1 MKRFSVILSAP
12 FLLVTACDSA
22 PITKSWDYRSKAPSV
37 STPLVLKD
45 RVYFG
50 TEVGL
55 DAINRKGGH
64 VWRVDKQGMDVVGG
78 PTFYKDT
85 VLYGSTNGNF
95 YAVTTKGT
103 PRWEYATAARIK
115 SDPTTH
121 EGNVIFSSYDG
132 HVYNMTIDKGKGNW
146 RFPGATEEDLPG
158 PPTLPVVA
166 EYLKKKADWAN
177 EPHWATKMLTQES
190 DQGDAEKINEVTVQC
205 EEAKAQADAAGSAP
219 PDCWRWRM
227 EQLGRE
233 PMPPHPPSKKQ
244 IDSKCGKDA
253 ACRDLESQ
261 AWEWPPGDFAYSSPL
276 VVPEENLVVLGNMD
290 WHVYAIDLQSG
301 KLRWRTRLVGHVT
314 STPVLHN
321 GMIFIG
327 SNGRLGGK
335 KPINGKVYALDVKT
349 GAVVSSYEEITN
361 EVNSSAAIDGDDL
374 YIGDLDG
381 TLHAVDINTFK
392 PSKTCS
398 KADECGEGVACTA
411 GICQSKPV
419 NRWKFQTTGPIRGRP
434 VIYKSLVFIGS
445 GTDDQHMYAI
455 KRSDGTVYWKYRTGG
470 KIESDPVVFE
480 DELFFTSADKK
491 LYAFKI
497 RQTP

>member
-1 MKRFSVILSAP
+1 MKRFPVILSAT
-12 FLLVTACDSA
+12 LLLLTACDNA

-64 VWRVDKQGMDVVGG
+64 VWRVDKQGMNVVGG
-78 PTFYKDT
+78 PTFYKDM

-95 YAVTTKGT
+95 YAVSTKGK
-103 PRWEYATAARIK
+103 PVWEWPTSARIK

-132 HVYNMTIDKGKGNW
+132 HVYNVQVVANEENW
-146 RFPGATEEDLPG
+146 RFPGQLEEDLPG
-158 PPTLPVVA
+158 PPTLPEVA
-166 EYLKKKADWAN
+166 AYLTKKIAWDK
-177 EPHWATKMLTQES
+177 EPHWANKMLSE
-190 DQGDAEKINEVTVQC
+190 AERDNADNINAAAAKC
-205 EEAKAQADAAGSAP
+205 EEAKDTADASNAPP
-219 PDCWRWRM
+219 PDCWKWRAA
-227 EQLGRE
+227 QLARE
-233 PMPPHPPSKKQ
+233 PMPPAPPSVSDLRK
-244 IDSKCGKDA
+244 KCGKDA
-253 ACRDLESQ
+253 KCRSTESQ
-261 AWEWPPGDFAYSSPL
+261 RWEWPPGDFAYSSPL
-276 VVPEENLVVLGNMD
+276 VVPGENLVVLGNMD
-290 WHVYAIDLQSG
+290 WHVYAIDLSTG
-301 KLRWRTRLVGHVT
+301 NLRWRTRLVGTVT

-321 GMIFIG
+321 NLIFIG

-335 KPINGKVYALDVKT
+335 EPVHGRVYALDAKT
-349 GAVVSSYEEITN
+349 GAIVSTYEEITN
-361 EVNSSAAIDGDDL
+361 EVNSSAAIDGEDL

-381 TLHAVDINTFK
+381 TLHAVALNSFAKDG
-392 PSKTCS
+392 
-398 KADECGEGVACTA
+398 KA
-411 GICQSKPV
+411 K
-419 NRWKFQTTGPIRGRP
+419 NNWKFQTTGPIRGRP
-434 VIYKSLVFIGS
+434 VVYKSLVFIGS

-455 KRSDGTVYWKYRTGG
+455 KRSDGTVFWKYRTGG
-470 KIESDPVVFE
+470 KIESDPVIFE

>member
-1 MKRFSVILSAP
+1 MKRFLVILSAP
-12 FLLVTACDSA
+12 LLLTTACENA

-78 PTFYKDT
+78 PTFYKDI

-103 PRWEYATAARIK
+103 PKWEYATSARIK

-132 HVYNMTIDKGKGNW
+132 HVYNMTIDEGKGNW
-146 RFPGATEEDLPG
+146 RFPGADEEDLPG

-166 EYLKKKADWAN
+166 EYLKKKVAFDN
-177 EPHWATKMLTQES
+177 TPHWATKMLKEE
-190 DQGDAEKINEVTVQC
+190 DQGDSDKLNEAIERCDT
-205 EEAKAQADAAGSAP
+205 AKADADSNGAAP
-219 PDCWRWRM
+219 PDCWKWRM
-227 EQLGRE
+227 EQESQE
-233 PMPPHPPSKKQ
+233 PIPPNPPSKKQ
-244 IDSKCGKDA
+244 VDLKCGKDN
-253 ACRDLESQ
+253 ACRDKETQ
-261 AWEWPPGDFAYSSPL
+261 MWEWPPGDFAYSSPL
-276 VVPEENLVVLGNMD
+276 VVPEENLIVLGNMD
-290 WHVYAIDLQSG
+290 WHVYAIDLQTG
-301 KLRWRTRLVGHVT
+301 KLRWRTRLVGTVT

-321 GMIFIG
+321 GMVFIG

-335 KPINGKVYALDVKT
+335 VPEHGKVYALDVKT
-349 GAVVSSYEEITN
+349 GAIVSRYEEISN
-361 EVNSSAAIDGDDL
+361 EVNSSAAIEGDDL

-381 TLHAVDINTFK
+381 TLHAVDVNTFK
-392 PSKTCS
+392 SGAGK
-398 KADECGEGVACTA
+398 DEA
-411 GICQSKPV
+411 KPV

-445 GTDDQHMYAI
+445 GTDDHHMYAI
-455 KRSDGTVYWKYRTGG
+455 NRSDGSVFWKYRTGN
-470 KIESDPVVFE
+470 KIESDPVIFE